1 VLKGNLSNQKKKK
14 QQNDLLPDLLQQR
27 SVTIVTCIHNLRI
40 QSIYNIFLR
49 NTCFVDLKIT
59 NILTATTSLGEVFI
73 MQKIYDG
80 KTSKE

>member
-1 VLKGNLSNQKKKK
+1 MF
-14 QQNDLLPDLLQQR
+14 
-27 SVTIVTCIHNLRI
+27 H
-40 QSIYNIFLR
+40 QSSFDSGFI
-49 NTCFVDLKIT
+49 DLKIT